1 MSDRI
6 AVMRDGVIEQLG
18 APRDVYERPATEFV
32 ATFLGASNLIDAV
45 ALGPSGHGCLVEAAA
60 GRFSVADGGAPPGQ
74 PMRLAIRPERVKVR
88 PPGGPGLP
96 ATIREVVY
104 RGAATHVFM
113 DSGGVPLVSVLQNET
128 SSASGWS
135 PGGAVSV
142 EFEPESVVML
152 KSAGA

>member
-45 ALGPSGHGCLVEAAA
+45 ALGPSGHGTLVEAAA
-60 GRFSVADGGAPPGQ
+60 GRFAIADGGTPPGQ
-74 PMRLAIRPERVKVR
+74 RLRLAIRPERVKIR
-88 PPGGPGLP
+88 PAGGPGLP

-113 DSGGVPLVSVLQNET
+113 DSGGVPLASVLQNET

-135 PGGAVSV
+135 PGGSVSV
-142 EFEPESVVML
+142 EFEPESVVVL
-152 KSAGA
+152 KGAEP